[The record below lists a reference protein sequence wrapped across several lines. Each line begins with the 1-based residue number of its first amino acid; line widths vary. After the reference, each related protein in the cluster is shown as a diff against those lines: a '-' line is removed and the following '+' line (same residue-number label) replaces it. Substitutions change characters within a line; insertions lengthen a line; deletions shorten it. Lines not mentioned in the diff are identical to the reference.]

1 MLRYFHLEW
10 CLAKNDSEMAKLW
23 RIVEKICTSYN
34 FIKPPSNS
42 MPRLLAWVFF
52 EKNPAVGLIN
62 APGLILCFERFV

>member
-23 RIVEKICTSYN
+23 RIVEKICTNYD

-42 MPRLLAWVFF
+42 MPRLIAWVFF
-52 EKNPAVGLIN
+52 EKKPGGWIDQRAGLD
-62 APGLILCFERFV
+62 FMF

>member
-1 MLRYFHLEW
+1 
-10 CLAKNDSEMAKLW
+10 MAKLW
-23 RIVEKICTSYN
+23 RIVEKICISYD